1 MRKEITFNQ
10 SFGNMLN
17 MIRFRKITWQN
28 QSATDSENSIWS
40 HWAVAEWWVNQTETE
55 ISANLEFENVFWRS
69 SSEWSSR
76 AYFSP
81 CLMWAH
87 TGDMSEYYL
96 VTWLVYF
103 PSWLHSIFPPRP
115 SPSSPSRLVAS
126 MSIKYPAIR
135 LITCNFPC
143 FLNQLKTPIPRL
155 ADNLGWVGDFRNMWE
170 L

>member
-10 SFGNMLN
+10 TFRNMLN

-28 QSATDSENSIWS
+28 QSATDWEDSIWS
-40 HWAVAEWWVNQTETE
+40 HYWAVAEWWVIQTETE

-81 CLMWAH
+81 CLRWSH
-87 TGDMSEYYL
+87 TYRWHEWVLPGDL
-96 VTWLVYF
+96 TCLL
-103 PSWLHSIFPPRP
+103 PKLTPLNIPPPPPPRP
-115 SPSSPSRLVAS
+115 SPTSPSRLVAS

-155 ADNLGWVGDFRNMWE
+155 ADN
-170 L
+170 